1 MAEDEGGAVRERVQ
15 LFERRVQAA
24 AGMGQAPAVIRADRA
39 ESVND
44 AIVSADLQV
53 QRYATREEGI
63 AFSGFQRGL
72 LGLETVIPA
81 DVRSRLGWG
90 GGLGIHLPAFAGMTV
105 SWLHCHFRIN
115 STRRLAPDPMRRKS
129 RIGTIVLQLPEIP

>member
-53 QRYATREEGI
+53 QRYAAREEGI

-90 GGLGIHLPAFAGMTV
+90 GG
-105 SWLHCHFRIN
+105 WE
-115 STRRLAPDPMRRKS
+115 STFPLS
-129 RIGTIVLQLPEIP
+129 PE